1 MKKIKAG
8 LIGCGTVGHGV
19 LKMLKRNRSYL
30 TRKIGC
36 PVEIK
41 FVCDSSASVRKQA
54 KALGYSVTGNVQR
67 VLNDSDIQIVIE
79 LIGGST
85 VAYQVILGALKNSK
99 HVVTANKAVLA
110 EHWNEIFSLAHE
122 KKCLVYMEASVGA
135 GIPIIQA
142 LNEGFAGN
150 RINEIVGILN
160 GTTNF
165 ILTKMYQTGMNFQKA
180 LKLAQE
186 CGFAESNPVMDIDGF
201 DSQQKL
207 AILASIVFGTAV
219 RPELIHCEGINGI
232 DISDLIYGNEFG
244 YVMKLLAIMRQS
256 KDGVELRVHPS
267 FISRFHPL
275 ATVEDEYNGIYVIGD
290 AVGETMFYGKGAG
303 QMPAASAVVSDLV
316 YVAQKI
322 HYGIGG
328 RLPYVMLDSHKKI
341 KLKNI
346 ADLVTQYYL
355 RFMTVDQTGVL
366 AQISNVLG
374 RHNVSIASVVQKE
387 SYNPKR
393 VPIVM
398 VTHDAREKD
407 IMAACKEIDALKI
420 VQAPTRLIRI
430 T

>member
-8 LIGCGTVGHGV
+8 LIGCGTVGQGV

-30 TRKIGC
+30 TSKIGC

-41 FVCDSSASVRKQA
+41 LVCDNSAKVRKQA
-54 KALGYSVTGNVQR
+54 KALGYSVTDNVQR
-67 VLNDSDIQIVIE
+67 VLNDTDIQIVIE

-85 VAYQVILGALKNSK
+85 VAHQVILGALKNSK

-110 EHWNEIFSLAHE
+110 KHWNEIFSLAQ
-122 KKCLVYMEASVGA
+122 KKNCLVYMEASVGA

-150 RINEIVGILN
+150 RISEIVGILN

-165 ILTKMYQTGMNFQKA
+165 VLTKMYQTGMNFPKA

-219 RPELIHCEGINGI
+219 KPELIHCEGINRI

-275 ATVEDEYNGIYVIGD
+275 ATVEDEYNGIYVVGD
-290 AVGETMFYGKGAG
+290 AVGDTMFYGRGAG

-322 HYGIGG
+322 HHGIGG

-341 KLKNI
+341 KLKDI
-346 ADLVTQYYL
+346 KDIITQYYL
-355 RFMTVDQTGVL
+355 RFMTVDQSGVL
-366 AQISNVLG
+366 AQISNILG